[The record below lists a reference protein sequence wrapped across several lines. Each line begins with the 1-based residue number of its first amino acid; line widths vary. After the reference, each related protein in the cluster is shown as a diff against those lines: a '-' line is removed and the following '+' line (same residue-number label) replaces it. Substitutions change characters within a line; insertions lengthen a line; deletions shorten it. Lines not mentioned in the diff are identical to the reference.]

1 MIVEY
6 LNSTFK
12 FDTTGG
18 GREFHAHSDRV
29 FSFVI
34 NCLGVENKFE
44 KRTTC
49 KFYGNLTM
57 RVSLMCLNLSSG
69 DKYNSKLIYISL

>member
-1 MIVEY
+1 MKVG
-6 LNSTFK
+6 K
-12 FDTTGG
+12 VWGDRG
-18 GREFHAHSDRV
+18 FHAHSDYV

-34 NCLGVENKFE
+34 NCQGVENKFE

-49 KFYGNLTM
+49 SFFGNLTM
-57 RVSLMCLNLSSG
+57 RVSLMCLNLSSR